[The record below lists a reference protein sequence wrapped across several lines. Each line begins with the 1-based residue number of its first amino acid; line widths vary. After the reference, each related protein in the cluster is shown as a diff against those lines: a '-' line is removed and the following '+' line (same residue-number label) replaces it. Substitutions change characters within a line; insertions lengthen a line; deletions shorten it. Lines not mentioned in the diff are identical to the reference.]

1 MFLTPGSR
9 ARPFAQIRQKQQG
22 FAYSAPG
29 FPPTLAMAPFAST
42 TLATGAIT
50 DYSLG
55 GNVSMFQLLT
65 PSSLNTS
72 FTGMTCAAGQLD
84 GEQHFIINASTA
96 GTLTLTNESGAGV
109 AANRFRTSAGADVVL
124 AAASSTKA
132 GQAAIVLY
140 SVSLQRWLA
149 YKWN

>member
-9 ARPFAQIRQKQQG
+9 ARPFAQVRQKQQG
-22 FAYSAPG
+22 FAYSPPG
-29 FPPTLAMAPFAST
+29 LAPTLAMWPSAST
-42 TLATGAIT
+42 TLASGAST

-55 GNVSMFQLLT
+55 VNISMFQLIT

-72 FTGMTCAAGQLD
+72 FTGLTCVAGQQD
-84 GEQHFIINASTA
+84 GQQHYLVNASTA

-132 GQAAIVLY
+132 GQVAIVLY